1 MEISSTTPLHGMKQ
15 SSSIK
20 SLFTEKISQSDV
32 KAIKEEIADQ
42 SKQIMQQSTTM
53 QATLGSEE
61 KDAFSKNYEEFQ
73 AFLEDIGYEGQSI
86 AELSQEQAKEL
97 VSEDGFFGVDQTSQR
112 MANFVIDGA
121 GDEESLLR
129 AGREGLI
136 QGYKDAQELWGGELP
151 EIAQKTLNNA
161 LEQVDM
167 QMNDLGFSII
177 DKEV

>member
-1 MEISSTTPLHGMKQ
+1 MEISSTTPLPDMKQ

-32 KAIKEEIADQ
+32 QEIKQEITEQ
-42 SKQIMQQSTTM
+42 SKQMMKQS
-53 QATLGSEE
+53 ATAQVMLGSEQ
-61 KDAFSKNYEEFQ
+61 KNDFTKNYEEFQ
-73 AFLEDIGYEGQSI
+73 SFLEGIGYEGQPI

-112 MANFVIDGA
+112 MASFVINGA
-121 GDEESLLR
+121 GTDESLLR

-136 QGYKDAQELWGGELP
+136 QGYKDAQEVWGGELP
-151 EIAQKTLNNA
+151 EIAQKTLDRA

-167 QMNDLGFSII
+167 QMNELGFSII